1 LNETVVR
8 RLAQASRRFERNTGS
23 EPGFEKYRTRV
34 QCFSL
39 FPASNDKDL
48 CDKAFD
54 ASRTTGEGSMRTE
67 QRHEHGL
74 AGWDGPP
81 QIGGHSYGAEVT
93 CSDTI
98 KTDSC
103 VPFISFWKERRQ
115 TEHAARWSAS
125 IPCFRNPHSTTDFPF
140 WIQPVAAE
148 SEKRLRQ
155 LNRDDA
161 RPDKAGGKMA
171 NYCRDLFCLHDFSR
185 GIPETEDAAT
195 KANPEV
201 TRCR

>member
-1 LNETVVR
+1 MRNI
-8 RLAQASRRFERNTGS
+8 ERACS
-23 EPGFEKYRTRV
+23 IYP
-34 QCFSL
+34 FSL
-39 FPASNDKDL
+39 PQMDEDL
-48 CDKAFD
+48 CDTAFD
-54 ASRTTGEGSMRTE
+54 ASRTTGEGRMGTE

>member
-1 LNETVVR
+1 
-8 RLAQASRRFERNTGS
+8 
-23 EPGFEKYRTRV
+23 V
-34 QCFSL
+34 QYFSL
-39 FPASNDKDL
+39 FPASKDEDL

-54 ASRTTGEGSMRTE
+54 ASGTTGEGSMGTK
-67 QRHEHGL
+67 QRHEYGL
-74 AGWDGPP
+74 AGWDGFP
-81 QIGGHSYGAEVT
+81 QIGGHPYGAEVT

-98 KTDSC
+98 KVDSC
-103 VPFISFWKERRQ
+103 VPLIPFSKERRQ

-125 IPCFRNPHSTTDFPF
+125 IPCFRYPHSTTDFPF
-140 WIQPVAAE
+140 WIQPVAAV

-171 NYCRDLFCLHDFSR
+171 NYCRDLFRLQDFSP